1 MAGGET
7 QWSKADRA
15 AVALQAYYEELN
27 GPGASYGDE
36 GSDDWEGAVNGLL
49 VDLKH
54 LLHRV
59 DYRTMLTDM
68 AEQAVDVWAEEA
80 DLLPVGDEDDGE
92 P

>member
-1 MAGGET
+1 MAGEET

-15 AVALQAYYEELN
+15 AAALQAYTEAVN
-27 GPGASYGDE
+27 GPGSSYGDE
-36 GSDDWEGAVNGLL
+36 GSEDWGGAVNGLL

-59 DYRTMLTDM
+59 DYRMMLTDM
-68 AEQAVDVWAEEA
+68 AEQAVDVWSDES
-80 DLLPVGDEDDGE
+80 DSLPVGDEDDGA